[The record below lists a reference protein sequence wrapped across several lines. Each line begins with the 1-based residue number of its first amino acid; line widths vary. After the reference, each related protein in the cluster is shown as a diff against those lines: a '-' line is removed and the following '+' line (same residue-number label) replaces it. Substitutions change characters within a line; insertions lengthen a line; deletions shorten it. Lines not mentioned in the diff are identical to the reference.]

1 LPNEASTF
9 WKITCPLAQFID
21 NEPLRTASLP
31 ATENRQLATDNFPL
45 MVSAIIVAAGSSQRM
60 GFDKLLSLIGD
71 RPVVAHSIDRFEQ
84 CENID
89 EVILVVRA
97 ERRVEFQQIVDA
109 CGFTKVNHLVDGGSE
124 RHLSVWNGISH
135 LSEACEIVAVHDAAR
150 PLVSSDLISR
160 SVTLARGCGAV
171 SLAAPIVETIKRADL
186 EQNVTEGLDRSG
198 LWAMQTPQVFRF
210 DWLLDAY
217 KRIVDSGRSVT
228 DEVSAL
234 QEAGY
239 PVRLLLNTDWNIKI
253 TFPRDL
259 DLVEKM
265 MNLRE
270 VKF

>member
-1 LPNEASTF
+1 
-9 WKITCPLAQFID
+9 
-21 NEPLRTASLP
+21 
-31 ATENRQLATDNFPL
+31 

-84 CENID
+84 CDEID
-89 EVILVVRA
+89 EVILVVRSD
-97 ERRVEFQQIVDA
+97 RREEFQRVVDV
-109 CGFTKVNHLVDGGSE
+109 CGFTKVNRLVDGGNE
-124 RHLSVWNGISH
+124 RHLSVWNGIAQ
-135 LSEACEIVAVHDAAR
+135 LSEDCEVVAIHDAAR
-150 PLVSSDLISR
+150 PLVSSELISR
-160 SVTLARGCGAV
+160 SVILARACGAV
-171 SLAAPIVETIKRADL
+171 SLAAPVVETVKRADS
-186 EQNVTEGLDRSG
+186 EPNVIESVDRSG

-239 PVRLLLNTDWNIKI
+239 PVRLLQNTDWNVKI

-259 DLVEKM
+259 KLAEKM
-265 MNLRE
+265 ISLA
-270 VKF
+270 